1 MQIYTLQSITNEVR
15 YIGLTTKSLKI
26 RYTAHIKNAEQNSR
40 NYHVYNWMNQ
50 HFKEYGVYP
59 TIHLLDDT
67 AKSIE
72 DLKKLEQYYIG
83 KFPNLTNMTIG
94 GDGVSGYK
102 RPLEAIEV
110 RELKVLQY
118 SLDGEFITSFRSM
131 SEAAE
136 VITGIRKNN
145 TKISL
150 VCNGKRW
157 QAYGYIWRKNTDCF
171 TTFSKPKPYTP
182 TEEHKATLRARM
194 STSNPSKLGI
204 ENARSK
210 PICQKL
216 NGNIVKVYLTTDTVK
231 KYFPYWGVSKALK
244 TGQPAYGFIWEY
256 IDKDIVR
263 SLEKSKIQ
271 Q

>member
-1 MQIYTLQSITNEVR
+1 MQIYTLQSITNEIR
-15 YIGLTTKSLKI
+15 YVGLTTQSLKT
-26 RYTAHIKNAEQNSR
+26 RYRAHINNAARNSR

-50 HFKEYGVYP
+50 HFKKYGVYP
-59 TIHLLDDT
+59 TIHLLDDS
-67 AKSIE
+67 ANSVE
-72 DLKKLEQYYIG
+72 ELKELEQYYIS
-83 KFPNLTNMTIG
+83 KFSNLTNMTNG
-94 GDGVSGYK
+94 GDGVLGHK
-102 RPLEAIEV
+102 RSLESIEAK
-110 RELKVLQY
+110 EIKVLQY
-118 SLDGEFITSFRSM
+118 SLEGDLLAKFRSM

-136 VITGIRKNN
+136 VITGSKKNN

-157 QAYGYIWRKNTDCF
+157 QAYGYVWRKSTDCF
-171 TTFSKPKPYTP
+171 TTFSKPKPYIP
-182 TEEHKATLRARM
+182 TEEHKATLRIRM
-194 STSNPSKLGI
+194 AVSNPSKLGL
-204 ENARSK
+204 ENSRSK

-216 NGNIVKVYLTTDTVK
+216 HEDIVKVYLTTDTVK
-231 KYFPYWGVSKALK
+231 KYFPYWGVSKSLK